1 MEVLNFDAK
10 TGELTVK
17 LKLDLKGRPSTSG
30 KTMVH
35 FSTNGNQRMD
45 NVNVNGAPLTIGIN
59 AYTPKR

>member
-1 MEVLNFDAK
+1 MEILKFDEK

-35 FSTNGNQRMD
+35 FSTSGNQRLEG
-45 NVNVNGAPLTIGIN
+45 VNVNGSQLVIGIN